1 MLPQTPSGFQAPEP
15 YVPESAPF
23 DPVAYRNQFKS
34 PNDDSGLAS
43 IAQPIEPVSAKQ
55 PTSQGPVSTF
65 IPQRGGARQ
74 QMPSFYQQPMGM
86 MAQPFNPMRYGPMS
100 MFMNPYGGGL
110 GGMAYNFM
118 NSYMP
123 LYSQGGQFQA
133 GEYTKPETTESTQG
147 TFSGMPYF
155 GGFNFY

>member
-1 MLPQTPSGFQAPEP
+1 MEN
-15 YVPESAPF
+15 F

-34 PNDDSGLAS
+34 DNSGLAGIPAITEEQKNEQLKKIGES
-43 IAQPIEPVSAKQ
+43 LGVSPIS
-55 PTSQGPVSTF
+55 
-65 IPQRGGARQ
+65 GGQ
-74 QMPSFYQQPMGM
+74 QMPNFYQQPMGM
-86 MAQPFNPMRYGPMS
+86 MMPFGMGGFNPMS

-133 GEYTKPETTESTQG
+133 GEYTKPEPVEPTQPSFG
-147 TFSGMPYF
+147 GMPYY
-155 GGFNFY
+155 GGFSFY